1 MAISKL
7 QDQPDPDVAQIE
19 NTEENFDGLAL
30 SYSHVVFN
38 RTLIENGGSFNEFS
52 KWAKAARLTGA
63 NFPAGSDGR
72 RVAGQLS
79 AVMGAHEQKI
89 TAKLLAFSAS
99 GGLKQDARGSK
110 VMNLLHLVLWSW
122 PRGLAHTPL
131 PGGVV
136 AMNGDHGPW
145 LVRRVAAVS
154 TLGSDHSAD
163 AKTKAAEAAILSL
176 TRNDA
181 EVARTKET
189 LRHYVSD
196 NAADAVQ
203 TGKLLQR
210 TFPHMTFQAQGAM
223 HSAALVLKTTLGCD
237 AEVEAVDQLLVSRKA
252 CKWPKCWSL

>member
-1 MAISKL
+1 MRWLSKL

-19 NTEENFDGLAL
+19 KTEENFEGLAL

-38 RTLIENGGSFNEFS
+38 RTLIENGGSFSEFS

-89 TAKLLAFSAS
+89 TAKLLACSDS

-122 PRGLAHTPL
+122 PRGLAHTP
-131 PGGVV
+131 GGVV

-145 LVRRVAAVS
+145 LVRLAAVS

-163 AKTKAAEAAILSL
+163 AKAKAAEAAILSL
-176 TRNDA
+176 TRNDSEFQKA
-181 EVARTKET
+181 QQV

-223 HSAALVLKTTLGCD
+223 HSAALVLKTTLGYD
-237 AEVEAVDQLLVSRKA
+237 AEVELVDQLLVSRKA
-252 CKWPKCWSL
+252 CKWPKCLLL